1 MTVHSFLVQELCM
14 FISFL
19 FSLWNMLLYGET
31 TIGLH
36 ILLLMDMGSFQF
48 RPVTNEVTEVLTFLL
63 FMSLEVK
70 LLLHMEFSLLG
81 DNAILFP
88 VVVESI

>member
-1 MTVHSFLVQELCM
+1 
-14 FISFL
+14 
-19 FSLWNMLLYGET
+19 
-31 TIGLH
+31 
-36 ILLLMDMGSFQF
+36 MDMGSFQF

-63 FMSLEVK
+63 FMYLEVK
-70 LLLHMEFSLLG
+70 LLLHMECSVLG